1 MQKKF
6 IDLSVPM
13 DSKAK
18 EFSPPN
24 ITYQNHEQSVGRAA
38 KAFGINPSDWPEGK
52 AWAVEL
58 VTLTTHTGTHVDAPY
73 HYWDKTGN
81 ARAKTIDELP
91 LDWFY
96 GNGVLLNFSWKRAGE
111 EITKKDIVKELE
123 RINYTL
129 QAGDIVLIRTDADKH
144 FFKHGYTSIHP
155 GMSAEA
161 TRYLIHCGIKVMGTD
176 GYGWDVP
183 FEIQGKKFRDTKDPT
198 VLWAAHYVGKELEY
212 CQIEKLANL
221 NQLPKP
227 IGFTVIAF
235 PIKIAGASGGW
246 VRAVALLESDD

>member
-13 DSKAK
+13 DAKAK
-18 EFSPPN
+18 EFTPPD
-24 ITYQNHEQSVGRAA
+24 ITYQNHEQSVDRAA
-38 KAFGINPSDWPEGK
+38 AAFGIQPSVWPEGK

-58 VTLTTHTGTHVDAPY
+58 MTLTTHTGTHIDAPY

-81 ARAKTIDELP
+81 ERAKTIDELP

-96 GNGVLLNFSWKRAGE
+96 GNGVLLNFTWKKAGE
-111 EITKKDIVKELE
+111 EISKDDLIDELN
-123 RINYTL
+123 RIEYTL
-129 QAGDIVLIRTDADKH
+129 QQGDIVLIRTDADKH

-161 TRYLIHCGIKVMGTD
+161 TRYLIEQGIKVMGTD

-183 FEIQGKKFRDTKDPT
+183 FEIQGEKFRETGDPN
-198 VLWAAHYVGKELEY
+198 VIWAAHYVGKELEY

-221 NQLPKP
+221 DQIPNPT
-227 IGFTVIAF
+227 GFTVIAF
-235 PIKIAGASGGW
+235 PIKITGASGGW
-246 VRAVALLESDD
+246 VRAVAMLD

>member
-13 DSKAK
+13 DPHAK
-18 EFSPPN
+18 EFTPPD
-24 ITYQNHEQSVGRAA
+24 ITYENHEQSVERAA
-38 KAFGINPSDWPEGK
+38 AAFGIEPSQWPEGK

-58 VTLTTHTGTHVDAPY
+58 VKLTTHTGTHVDAPY
-73 HYWDKTGN
+73 HYWDKTGE

-91 LDWFY
+91 LEWFY
-96 GNGVLLNFSWKRAGE
+96 GNGVLLNFTWKKPGE
-111 EITKKDIVKELE
+111 EISKKDVISQLE
-123 RINYTL
+123 NINYTL
-129 QAGDIVLIRTDADKH
+129 QPFDIVLIHTDADKH
-144 FFKHGYTSIHP
+144 FFKYGYTSVHP

-161 TRYLIHCGIKVMGTD
+161 TRYLIDCGIKVMGTD

-183 FEIQGKKFRDTKDPT
+183 FEVQGKQFRETGDES

-221 NQLPKP
+221 DKIPKP
-227 IGFTVIAF
+227 TGFTVIAF
-235 PIKIAGASGGW
+235 PIKISSASGGW
-246 VRAVALLESDD
+246 VRAVAMLD